1 MGNRMTTLP
10 LFSNMLNPETDR
22 KFAGL
27 CQDANG
33 DLITQLLQDIE
44 THVGQTHLAL
54 RGNEFLD
61 VTTAEKIA
69 TTLKKLLGKIDAYPI
84 DKQRLVIGAAR
95 YFIKSNDAQADLNSL
110 LGFDDDVEVLNY
122 VLVELGHKEM
132 RITL

>member
-1 MGNRMTTLP
+1 MTTLP

-44 THVGQTHLAL
+44 THVAQARLAL